1 VRLAGLAVVAA
12 AVLLA
17 AGCGGDD
24 EATTTTADTS
34 GGSAAGCTVVE
45 KPAAKP
51 DGGQKAP
58 TQSLAQGTTYDL
70 VVTTN
75 CGDFTITIDQKTSPK
90 TAASLVALARSGFF
104 DDTIFHRIVPGFV
117 IQGGDPTQTGT
128 GGPGYSTVD
137 VPPANAKYTKG
148 VVAMAKTGAEPPGT
162 SGSQFF
168 VVTGS
173 DAGLP
178 PDYAVVGKVTDGLD
192 VVERIGELG
201 DASEQPTQ
209 PVVIQKVTVKES

>member
-1 VRLAGLAVVAA
+1 
-12 AVLLA
+12 
-17 AGCGGDD
+17 
-24 EATTTTADTS
+24 
-34 GGSAAGCTVVE
+34 
-45 KPAAKP
+45 
-51 DGGQKAP
+51 
-58 TQSLAQGTTYDL
+58 
-70 VVTTN
+70 
-75 CGDFTITIDQKTSPK
+75 
-90 TAASLVALARSGFF
+90 
-104 DDTIFHRIVPGFV
+104 
-117 IQGGDPTQTGT
+117 
-128 GGPGYSTVD
+128 

-168 VVTGS
+168 VVTGA